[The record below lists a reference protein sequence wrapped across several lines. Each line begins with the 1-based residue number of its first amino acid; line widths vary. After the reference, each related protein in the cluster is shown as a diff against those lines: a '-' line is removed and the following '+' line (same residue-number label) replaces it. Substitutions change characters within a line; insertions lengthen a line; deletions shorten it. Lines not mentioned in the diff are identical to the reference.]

1 VSDLKGLG
9 SVVCLGVHILDI
21 LGRPVTTIPPGQ
33 HSILIDEIRATA
45 AGTAAGT
52 SVDLAKMGIKV
63 RNVGAI
69 GDDILG
75 DFVVRLLDDAGV
87 DASLLLRLAGSTSAT
102 ILPIRPNGER
112 PALHVPGANA
122 IFNAMDLTNEQREAV
137 LSASAIHVGGL
148 DAMPA
153 MDPEVI
159 GQLVATAR
167 RNGALV
173 TMDVLRNG
181 DRRSL
186 DALGPVLRHT
196 DWFCPNEEQLLGLA
210 ECTDVHEAAHVMLEA
225 GAGGVAVTR
234 GEQGCRVV
242 TREIDVSIPAMDI
255 DVVDTTGCGDG
266 FDAGFLVG
274 LLCGLDPASAAW
286 IGTVCG
292 GLVATGLGSDAGIT
306 GPQQVVTLLN
316 AYNDDAA
323 RTAAHRLKEFVDA

>member
-1 VSDLKGLG
+1 V
-9 SVVCLGVHILDI
+9 GVHILDI

-33 HSILIDEIRATA
+33 RSILIDEIRATA

-52 SVDLAKMGIKV
+52 SVDLAKLGVEV

-75 DFVVRLLDDAGV
+75 DFLLRLLDDAGV
-87 DASLLLRLAGSTSAT
+87 DTSRLLRLAGATSAT

-122 IFNAMDLTNEQREAV
+122 IFDASDLTNEQRDAV

-159 GQLVATAR
+159 GELVASAR
-167 RNGALV
+167 ANGALV

-196 DWFCPNEEQLLGLA
+196 SWFCPNEEQLLGLA
-210 ECTDVHEAAHVMLEA
+210 ECTDVLEAAHVVLDA
-225 GAGGVAVTR
+225 GAGGVAVTQ

-242 TREIDVSIPAMDI
+242 TRAIDVSIPAMDI

-274 LLCGLDPASAAW
+274 LLSGLDPESAAW
-286 IGTVCG
+286 VGTVCG

-306 GPQQVVTLLN
+306 DLQQVVALLD
-316 AYNDDAA
+316 AYTDDAA
-323 RTAAHRLKEFVDA
+323 RAAAHRLNVFVDA

>member
-1 VSDLKGLG
+1 LSDLKGLG

-52 SVDLAKMGIKV
+52 SVDLAKLGIKV

-75 DFVVRLLDDAGV
+75 DFVLRLLEDAGV
-87 DASLLLRLAGSTSAT
+87 DATLLLRLAGATSAT

-122 IFNAMDLTNEQREAV
+122 VFNATDLTDEHRDAV
-137 LSASAIHVGGL
+137 VSARAVHVGGL

-153 MDPEVI
+153 MDPAAI
-159 GQLVATAR
+159 GELVATAR
-167 RNGALV
+167 QSGALV

-181 DRRSL
+181 DHRSL
-186 DALGPVLRHT
+186 EALGPVLRHT

-210 ECTDVHEAAHVMLEA
+210 ECADVLEAAHVILEA

-234 GEQGCRVV
+234 GEEGCRVIS
-242 TREIDVSIPAMDI
+242 RDIDVSIPALNI

-274 LLCGLDPASAAW
+274 LLSGLEPASAAW
-286 IGTVCG
+286 VGTVCG

-306 GPQQVVTLLN
+306 SLEQVVGLLN
-316 AYNDDAA
+316 GYDDDGARAA
-323 RTAAHRLKEFVDA
+323 TQRLKQFIDA

>member
-1 VSDLKGLG
+1 MSDLKDLG
-9 SVVCLGVHILDI
+9 TVICFGVHILDI

-33 HSILIDEIRATA
+33 RSILIDEIRATA

-52 SVDLAKMGIKV
+52 SVDLAKLGVNV

-87 DASLLLRLAGSTSAT
+87 DATLLLRLPGGTSAT

-122 IFNAMDLTNEQREAV
+122 IFKAADLTIEQRDAV
-137 LSASAIHVGGL
+137 ASASAIHVGGL

-153 MDPEVI
+153 MDADVI
-159 GQLVATAR
+159 GQLVAVAHG
-167 RNGALV
+167 NGALV

-210 ECTDVHEAAHVMLEA
+210 ECTDVLEAAHVMLDA
-225 GAGGVAVTR
+225 GASGVAVTQ
-234 GEQGCRVV
+234 GEQGCRVIS
-242 TREIDVSIPAMDI
+242 RKIDASIPAMEI
-255 DVVDTTGCGDG
+255 EVVDTTGCGDG
-266 FDAGFLVG
+266 FDAGFVTG
-274 LLCGLDPASAAW
+274 LLCGLEPASAAW
-286 IGTVCG
+286 VGTVCG

-306 GPQQVVTLLN
+306 GLNQVVALLDT
-316 AYNDDAA
+316 YESDAA
-323 RTAAHRLKEFVDA
+323 RAAADRLREFVDA

>member
-1 VSDLKGLG
+1 MSDLKGLG

-87 DASLLLRLAGSTSAT
+87 DASLLLRLAGATSAT

-122 IFNAMDLTNEQREAV
+122 IFNATDLTNEQRDAV
-137 LSASAIHVGGL
+137 LSARAIHVGGL
-148 DAMPA
+148 DAMPG

-167 RNGALV
+167 RKSAALSSCFV
-173 TMDVLRNG
+173 HATMGYSN
-181 DRRSL
+181 SL
-186 DALGPVLRHT
+186 FAVSPVCSDWGLSGINCTSRCRAASGPV
-196 DWFCPNEEQLLGLA
+196 NK
-210 ECTDVHEAAHVMLEA
+210 EA
-225 GAGGVAVTR
+225 
-234 GEQGCRVV
+234 
-242 TREIDVSIPAMDI
+242 
-255 DVVDTTGCGDG
+255 
-266 FDAGFLVG
+266 
-274 LLCGLDPASAAW
+274 
-286 IGTVCG
+286 
-292 GLVATGLGSDAGIT
+292 
-306 GPQQVVTLLN
+306 
-316 AYNDDAA
+316 
-323 RTAAHRLKEFVDA
+323 